1 MGVKMHE
8 VLIKK
13 NFIDKKIDDIQFQIK
28 NCYDDKSIEELFN
41 LLGVVQN
48 FGRSITESNMK
59 TKIVIGKTK
68 TDVDTAVRVRKTLC
82 RKIKTLNLII
92 KGKHDDLD
100 IFMFLDQRD
109 VLVEEFVLLDAAI
122 RKSDLE
128 TEVN

>member
-1 MGVKMHE
+1 MGVRMHE
-8 VLIKK
+8 VLVKK

-41 LLGVVQN
+41 LLGVAQN
-48 FGRSITESNMK
+48 FSRSITESNMK
-59 TKIVIGKTK
+59 TKIIVGTTK

-82 RKIKTLNLII
+82 RKMKTLSSII
-92 KGKHDDLD
+92 KGKYDDLD
-100 IFMFLDQRD
+100 VFPFLDQRD

-128 TEVN
+128 TEVS

>member
-41 LLGVVQN
+41 LLGVAQN
-48 FGRSITESNMK
+48 FSRSITESNMK
-59 TKIVIGKTK
+59 TKIIVGTTK

-82 RKIKTLNLII
+82 RKIKTLSLII

-100 IFMFLDQRD
+100 VFPFLDQRD
-109 VLVEEFVLLDAAI
+109 VLVEEFILLDAAI